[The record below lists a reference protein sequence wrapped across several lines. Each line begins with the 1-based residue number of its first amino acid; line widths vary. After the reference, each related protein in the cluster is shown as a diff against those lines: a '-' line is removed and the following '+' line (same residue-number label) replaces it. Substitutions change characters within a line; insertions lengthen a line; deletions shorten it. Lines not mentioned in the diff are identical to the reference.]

1 MQTNENQIYQFG
13 GEYISLDLESEDSF
27 SSSVFDAK

>member
-13 GEYISLDLESEDSF
+13 GEHISLDLESEDSF
-27 SSSVFDAK
+27 SSSVFDAR